1 MFRPRHRL
9 PALDLGSLVVVLRRA
24 ALRIR
29 CTELDRLGLI
39 TLVCRPYHGVSRE
52 IPLRIGCPKLDL
64 GPTLNPRRFLAIV
77 HPSMTL
83 LIRNARVL
91 TLVSSAQSGS
101 TGLNRLRRGKAL
113 GDLGVLPQGDVL
125 VTDGKI
131 SAVGPKIEAPTGCEV
146 IEGQGRVLLPGF
158 VDCHTHICWAGD
170 RLAEWE
176 QKLSGVPYGKI
187 IQNGGGLMATVRAV
201 REATKK
207 QLAAHLKT
215 RLDLL
220 LRDGTT
226 TVEIKSGYGLQIEEE
241 LKMLRAIVRAGNE
254 WPGTIV
260 PTALLGHAFEGDL
273 DEYARM
279 VVKEMLPAVSK
290 EFPDI
295 AVDAFCEQGAWS
307 VEACVRFFEKA
318 SKHHPV
324 RVHADQY
331 SSLGMVSEAIRLGAR
346 SIDHLEASTKA
357 DLLLL
362 AQSRTVAVVLPGS
375 GFHTHGRFARA
386 GFMADAGGALA
397 LATNCN
403 PGTAPTHSMPFV
415 IALAVRHCGL
425 TPAEAI
431 VAATVNAAAVLGL
444 SDRGTIEPGQRA
456 DLILLRHKDERQLA
470 YEFGGNPVDQ
480 VICGGAVVR

>member
-1 MFRPRHRL
+1 M
-9 PALDLGSLVVVLRRA
+9 
-24 ALRIR
+24 
-29 CTELDRLGLI
+29 
-39 TLVCRPYHGVSRE
+39 
-52 IPLRIGCPKLDL
+52 
-64 GPTLNPRRFLAIV
+64 N
-77 HPSMTL
+77 L
-83 LIRNARVL
+83 LIRNARIL
-91 TLVSSAQSGS
+91 TLASPNTAGRIAL
-101 TGLNRLRRGKAL
+101 GRPRRGKEL
-113 GDLGVLPQGDVL
+113 SELGVVPQGDVL
-125 VTDGKI
+125 VADGKI
-131 SAVGPKIEAPTGCEV
+131 SAVGPKLEIPADGEV
-146 IEGQGRVLLPGF
+146 IDASGRVLMPAF

-170 RLAEWE
+170 RLNEWE
-176 QKLSGVPYGKI
+176 QRLQGIPYQKI

-215 RLDLL
+215 RLDAL

-260 PTALLGHAFEGDL
+260 PTALLGHAFEGNL
-273 DEYARM
+273 DDYARM

-295 AVDAFCEQGAWS
+295 AVDAYCEEGAWN
-307 VEACVRFFEKA
+307 VESCVRFFEKA

-324 RVHADQY
+324 RVHADQFT
-331 SSLGMVSEAIRLGAR
+331 SIGMVPEAIRLNAR
-346 SIDHLEASTKA
+346 SVDHLESSTKA
-357 DLLLL
+357 DLLAL
-362 AQSRTVAVVLPGS
+362 AQSRTIGVVLPCT
-375 GFHTHGRFARA
+375 GFHSHGRFARA
-386 GFMADAGGALA
+386 GFFADAGGALA

-403 PGTAPTHSMPFV
+403 PGSAPTHSMPFA

-425 TPAEAI
+425 SPAEAI

-444 SDRGTIEPGQRA
+444 TDRGTVEPGQRA

-480 VICGGAVVR
+480 VICGGSVLRSTG